1 MHTLLQSYTHKHIVT
16 QRSHVI
22 FIYHPTQLLA
32 SLNLNDFQQEGE
44 VNLLL
49 PSLQRQSRYWI
60 PLLLN
65 WLQGGIGD
73 NESTTDHDTIA
84 TITASAIKNVNE
96 IPLTAKQRRQ
106 QRQKPAQLSSS
117 IISAEVQIEAL
128 TALTALTEWK
138 SRVGEGSMPLTT
150 TTMNEEE
157 DALDRVHK
165 KYTTSQLLTAGCTPQ
180 NPLSPSSQR
189 LLLRQRDAVPMIVSL
204 LSSPDAAI
212 HEQAM
217 WILGSIASSGLGATA
232 LPTPPPQ
239 AAARAAAAEVTK
251 MMSEHSSGGSTSSG
265 LNGSMS
271 VAIPTAAVSSSSEMV
286 GGVGKEAPVDNIS
299 PVPHRIGS
307 SSSKDRSS
315 ISARDVIFAAG
326 AMDSILKC
334 LADNPRNVPLHR
346 VGAWCL
352 SNLVEGRYSSS
363 SSTNEKDTSSS
374 NSTRKPVAIEEMDIY
389 TLLPTVKRMLHMDDT
404 EVLTHTCWTLSHFC
418 DGPTYHIAAVI
429 YYNEDRNPKKLSTE
443 NGLVPRLV
451 ELLLHPSPKVAKP
464 ALRTVGNIVCADSSD
479 QQDQN
484 NGTIRPVVDFT
495 EIILEWNAVACLRRL
510 VEHPNREIQ
519 KEACWTLSNIAA
531 GTASQIQA
539 VIDSGA
545 IRPLVDIVNND
556 RTDKEVRSEAC
567 WVVLNAT
574 SCGSD
579 KQISTLIEEGC
590 VSVLGVLL
598 TEPNMVMM
606 ALEGVERVL
615 QTEETQD
622 SVDLGSK
629 SEEELGQRPTILKCA
644 SLIKA
649 VTESPNNSSV
659 VSKRAKYIWE
669 QHFVSCALCHNNYS
683 RCRILN
689 SHFCKECKC
698 HVCSKCDCR
707 VYHLSY
713 QEELW
718 AEDEQKAA
726 ESKNQKKSKKQKKKQ
741 KMKDKAAEKK
751 KIDVQVT
758 LQPPPQG
765 FGPANVT
772 AAAATASKG
781 NDVPP
786 TNTSIANNNANA
798 DSTNRKTS
806 SSPSPS
812 RGTIESD
819 GASIGVVDDNTGDNA
834 AGGIAVND
842 SCDTNNRQPPIDLV
856 LYLQE
861 TGSIIAL
868 AKLMDSLYDHEFED
882 VDDEDDERNGRQHQ
896 KKTMDLNH
904 PVLSTQ

>member
-1 MHTLLQSYTHKHIVT
+1 M
-16 QRSHVI
+16 
-22 FIYHPTQLLA
+22 
-32 SLNLNDFQQEGE
+32 
-44 VNLLL
+44 
-49 PSLQRQSRYWI
+49 
-60 PLLLN
+60 
-65 WLQGGIGD
+65 
-73 NESTTDHDTIA
+73 
-84 TITASAIKNVNE
+84 
-96 IPLTAKQRRQ
+96 
-106 QRQKPAQLSSS
+106 AQLSSS
-117 IISAEVQIEAL
+117 LISAEVQIEAL
-128 TALTALTEWK
+128 RALTALTEWIALVRRK
-138 SRVGEGSMPLTT
+138 APTT
-150 TTMNEEE
+150 TTMEGEAE
-157 DALDRVHK
+157 VVEGAPDCVHT
-165 KYTTSQLLTAGCTPQ
+165 KYATSQLLLTAGCTPH
-180 NPLSPSSQR
+180 NPLSASSQR
-189 LLLRQRDAVPMIVSL
+189 LLLRQPDAVPMIVSL
-204 LSSPDAAI
+204 LSCPDAAI

-217 WILGSIASSGLGATA
+217 WILGSIASSGLGAMA
-232 LPTPPPQ
+232 LPTPLPH

-251 MMSEHSSGGSTSSG
+251 MMSERSSSSSG
-265 LNGSMS
+265 LDGSMS

-286 GGVGKEAPVDNIS
+286 GRTANDTPTANNIPSVIQRSSNGGKE
-299 PVPHRIGS
+299 
-307 SSSKDRSS
+307 KSS

-326 AMDSILKC
+326 AMDPILKC
-334 LADNPRNVPLHR
+334 LSDNPHNIPLHR

-363 SSTNEKDTSSS
+363 SSTNEKDSSISSS
-374 NSTRKPVAIEEMDIY
+374 TTSIRKPVAVEEMDIY

-418 DGPTYHIAAVI
+418 DGPAYHIAAVI
-429 YYNEDRNPKKLSTE
+429 YYTADREPKELSTK

-464 ALRTVGNIVCADSSD
+464 ALRTVGNIVCADSTD
-479 QQDQN
+479 QQDQSD
-484 NGTIRPVVDFT
+484 GTTRPVVDFT
-495 EIILEWNAVACLRRL
+495 EIILEWNAVSCLRQL

-545 IRPLVDIVNND
+545 IRPLVDIVND
-556 RTDKEVRSEAC
+556 ERTDKEVRSEAC

-579 KQISTLIEEGC
+579 EQISTLIQEGC

-615 QTEETQD
+615 QAEETQD
-622 SVDLGSK
+622 AVDLAYK

-649 VTESPNNSSV
+649 VTESQHNSTA
-659 VSKRAKYIWE
+659 VSKRAKWIWE

-683 RCRILN
+683 VCRIL
-689 SHFCKECKC
+689 SSQFCNECKC
-698 HVCSKCDCR
+698 HVCWKCDCR

-718 AEDEQKAA
+718 AEDEQKTA

-741 KMKDKAAEKK
+741 KMKEKAAEKK
-751 KIDVQVT
+751 KLDVQVMT
-758 LQPPPQG
+758 AQPPLPSS
-765 FGPANVT
+765 GPAV
-772 AAAATASKG
+772 ASIKG
-781 NDVPP
+781 NESP
-786 TNTSIANNNANA
+786 TNTSKANANA
-798 DSTNRKTS
+798 NEDPSSRKVS

-819 GASIGVVDDNTGDNA
+819 SASLGAADDNTGDNTT
-834 AGGIAVND
+834 GGATVND
-842 SCDTNNRQPPIDLV
+842 SCDTNYRQPPIDLV

-868 AKLMDSLYDHEFED
+868 AKLMDSLYDHEFEE
-882 VDDEDDERNGRQHQ
+882 EDGDGDERDGRHQ
-896 KKTMDLNH
+896 QQKTVDLNH
-904 PVLSTQ
+904 RVMTTQ